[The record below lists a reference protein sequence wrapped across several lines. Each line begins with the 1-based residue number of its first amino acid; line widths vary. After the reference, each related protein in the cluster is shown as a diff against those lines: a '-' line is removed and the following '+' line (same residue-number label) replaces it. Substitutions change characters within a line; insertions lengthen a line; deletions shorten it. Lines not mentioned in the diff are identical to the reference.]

1 MASFWHFFQFAD
13 DIKMLSKWDENTY
26 QKVFQYPDD
35 MKLVLKYDENNE
47 DSFNMQ
53 MTLK

>member
-1 MASFWHFFQFAD
+1 MEKNLWF
-13 DIKMLSKWDENTY
+13 TY

-35 MKLVLKYDENNE
+35 MKLALKYDENNE
-47 DSFNMQ
+47 ESFNMQ